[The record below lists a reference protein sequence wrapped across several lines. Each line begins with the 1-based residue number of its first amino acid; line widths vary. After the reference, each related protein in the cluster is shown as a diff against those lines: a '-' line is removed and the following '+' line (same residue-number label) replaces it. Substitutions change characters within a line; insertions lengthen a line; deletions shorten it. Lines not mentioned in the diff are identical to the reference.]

1 MSGRVALAA
10 LLVLGLFVAP
20 LAVKAQPVGKV
31 PRIGVIGELSPAD
44 PFLAAFRQG
53 LRELGYV
60 EGKNIVVEYRY
71 AHGMVDRIPEIVT
84 ELIRLKVD
92 LLMVGGAAAA
102 RAAKAQTT
110 TMPIVFALPGDPV
123 GSGLVASLGHPG
135 GNATGTSTL
144 LPELSRKQLEL
155 LKAAVPRVSR
165 VAVLYNSAGRPG
177 GLALEATREAARAL
191 TLDLQIIEIQRPN
204 ELESAFAAASA
215 QRADAVLVL
224 SAPIFGNE
232 LARLVELTAKHRLPA
247 IYGRREFAEAGGLL
261 AYGPSFPDNFRRA
274 ATYVDKILKGARPA
288 DLPVEQPTKV
298 ELVINLKAAK
308 ALGLTIPPSLV
319 LRADDVIQ

>member
-1 MSGRVALAA
+1 M
-10 LLVLGLFVAP
+10 
-20 LAVKAQPVGKV
+20 
-31 PRIGVIGELSPAD
+31 IGELSPAD

-53 LRELGYV
+53 LRELGYA

-71 AHGMVDRIPEIVT
+71 AHGMVDRVPEIVA

-110 TMPIVFALPGDPV
+110 TVPIVFALPGDPV
-123 GSGLVASLGHPG
+123 GSGLVSSLSHPG
-135 GNATGTSTL
+135 GNATGMSTL

-165 VAVLYNSAGRPG
+165 VAVLYNSAGRRVP
-177 GLALEATREAARAL
+177 GLALKATREAARTL
-191 TLDLQIIEIQRPN
+191 TLELQIFEIQRSN
-204 ELESAFAAASA
+204 ELESAFAAARA
-215 QRADAVLVL
+215 QRADALLVL
-224 SAPIFGNE
+224 AAPVGNE
-232 LARLVELTAKHRLPA
+232 LTRLVELTAKHRLPA

-308 ALGLTIPPSLV
+308 ALGLTIPTSLV

>member
-1 MSGRVALAA
+1 M
-10 LLVLGLFVAP
+10 
-20 LAVKAQPVGKV
+20 
-31 PRIGVIGELSPAD
+31 IGELSPAD

-53 LRELGYV
+53 LRELGYA

-71 AHGMVDRIPEIVT
+71 AHGMVDRVPEIVA

-110 TMPIVFALPGDPV
+110 TVPIVFALPGDPV
-123 GSGLVASLGHPG
+123 GSGLVSSLSHPG
-135 GNATGTSTL
+135 GNATGMSTL

-165 VAVLYNSAGRPG
+165 VAVLYNSAGRRVP
-177 GLALEATREAARAL
+177 GLALEATREAARTL
-191 TLDLQIIEIQRPN
+191 TLELQIFEIQRSN
-204 ELESAFAAASA
+204 ELESAFAAARA
-215 QRADAVLVL
+215 QRADALLVL
-224 SAPIFGNE
+224 AAPVFGNE
-232 LARLVELTAKHRLPA
+232 LTRLVELTAKHRLPA

-298 ELVINLKAAK
+298 EFVVNLKGRKGTRPHDPAVA
-308 ALGLTIPPSLV
+308 
-319 LRADDVIQ
+319 RAPRR